1 MSKTKQHIPDIVRYI
16 QSHPP
21 APVNYA
27 MGQKNISYSQIN
39 MFHQCP
45 QRWKLIYK
53 DKKRL
58 FSSNIST
65 VFGSSLH
72 LVIQHYLTVFF
83 SENGAAA
90 DRLDLEEMFQI
101 AFAREY
107 KEQYEANN
115 KQHFSSADEM
125 NEFYQDAV
133 KLLYDFKKHR
143 SAHFSRKGWYL
154 VGIEVPITLPPHPDY
169 PNLLY
174 LGYLDVVLYHE
185 YTNTIKIYDLKS
197 SGKSWGDWQ
206 KKDPA
211 KTNQLILY
219 KKYFSE
225 QYNFPIDNIEIEF
238 FILKRK
244 IYEESEFAQKHIQ
257 TFTPASGKNK
267 VRLASESVNAFI
279 EECFNIDNTIK
290 DIEYVKKPSKLCDW
304 CPFKSTCLK

>member
-1 MSKTKQHIPDIVRYI
+1 MSKTKQHVPDIIRHV
-16 QSHPP
+16 QSHVPK
-21 APVNYA
+21 PVNYTF
-27 MGQKNISYSQIN
+27 QKNISYSQIN

-72 LVIQHYLTVFF
+72 LVIQHYLTVLF
-83 SENGAAA
+83 SESGASA

-133 KLLYDFKKHR
+133 KLLYDFKKYR

-154 VGIEVPITLPPHPDY
+154 VGIEVPITLPPHADY

-185 YTNTIKIYDLKS
+185 DTNTIKIIDLKS
-197 SGKSWGDWQ
+197 ASKSWGDWQ

-211 KTNQLILY
+211 KTNQLVLY
-219 KKYFSE
+219 KKYFAD

-244 IYEESEFAQKHIQ
+244 IYEESEFVQKHIQ

-267 VRLASESVNAFI
+267 VRVASESVNTFI

-290 DIEYVKKPSKLCDW
+290 DIDYPKNVTKLCDW

>member
-1 MSKTKQHIPDIVRYI
+1 MSKTKQHVPDIIRYV

-21 APVNYA
+21 KPVNYTF
-27 MGQKNISYSQIN
+27 QKNISHSQISTY
-39 MFHQCP
+39 HQCAFK
-45 QRWKLIYK
+45 WKKLYK
-53 DKKRL
+53 DKVKAFR
-58 FSSNIST
+58 SNIST
-65 VFGSSLH
+65 CFGTSLH

-83 SENGAAA
+83 SESGASA

-107 KEQYEANN
+107 KEQYNANN

-133 KLLYDFKKHR
+133 KLLYDFKKYR

-154 VGIEVPITLPPHPDY
+154 VGIEVPITLPPHADY

-185 YTNTIKIYDLKS
+185 ETNTIKIYDLKS
-197 SGKSWGDWQ
+197 SVRSWSSYQ
-206 KKDPA
+206 KKDKMKQA
-211 KTNQLILY
+211 QLILY

-238 FILKRK
+238 FILKRT
-244 IYEESEFAQKHIQ
+244 IYEDSEFAQKHIQ
-257 TFTPASGKNK
+257 TFTPPSGKT
-267 VRLASESVNAFI
+267 SVNLSTKLVTSFI
-279 EECFNIDNTIK
+279 EECFNIDNSIK
-290 DIEYVKKPSKLCDW
+290 DIDYPKNISKLCDW